1 MGLWLGG
8 LVKYGL
14 DSDPPGK
21 RISLRR
27 SLIGALEDLK
37 RSCDQR
43 NSKVQPSERLVH
55 RRFHV
60 PGRGTVTL
68 DRDKRVRR
76 PLRRLHRHLRSCY
89 GDGELCSQ
97 RSSFLQPELSRFL
110 RCPAADFGHFAP
122 ISDLLLTQMV
132 ILVCS
137 TVPLCHTMV
146 PERRFRSFATQEQ
159 ASLLSQ
165 VSLPHSPFCTPCFA
179 QEELLVCFD
188 GCYDTS
194 TWSAHHTLTP
204 WTSRRREN
212 AIAAALDDV

>member
-1 MGLWLGG
+1 MKCAYDACAVASCSSTWLVV
-8 LVKYGL
+8 LETDLQKLQLKKVAVNA
-14 DSDPPGK
+14 
-21 RISLRR
+21 
-27 SLIGALEDLK
+27 LI
-37 RSCDQR
+37 
-43 NSKVQPSERLVH
+43 H

-159 ASLLSQ
+159 ASLPSQ
-165 VSLPHSPFCTPCFA
+165 VSLPNSPFCTPCFA
-179 QEELLVCFD
+179 QEELLVCFG